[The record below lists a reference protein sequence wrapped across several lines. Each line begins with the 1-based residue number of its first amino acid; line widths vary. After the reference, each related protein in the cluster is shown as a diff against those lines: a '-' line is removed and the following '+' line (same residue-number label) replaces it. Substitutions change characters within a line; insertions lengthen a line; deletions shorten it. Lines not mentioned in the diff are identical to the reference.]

1 LKSQATLQKPLEKD
15 HYFFERGVGSWEISN
30 KRIPAQE
37 KLLEKNRGKKRRT
50 SVFYVKKILLKF
62 LPTKLTLAQPKGH
75 VPENLGFT
83 LS

>member
-37 KLLEKNRGKKRRT
+37 KLLEKIVEKKDEQ
-50 SVFYVKKILLKF
+50 VFSMLKKILLKF

-83 LS
+83 MS

>member
-50 SVFYVKKILLKF
+50 SVFYVKKNI
-62 LPTKLTLAQPKGH
+62 AQVFAPQT
-75 VPENLGFT
+75 NSCAT
-83 LS
+83 